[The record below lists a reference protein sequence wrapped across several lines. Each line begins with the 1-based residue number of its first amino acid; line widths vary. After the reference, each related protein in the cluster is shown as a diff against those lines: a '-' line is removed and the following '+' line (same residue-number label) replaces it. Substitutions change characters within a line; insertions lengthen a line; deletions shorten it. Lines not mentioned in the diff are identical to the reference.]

1 MPHLRPIL
9 NQNSR
14 MGFEKYVPLN
24 DIVCTECSGPTCTLI
39 GLKNAPFTKFQE
51 DPGTACAS
59 ATNVCYELVWK
70 DLPFSELRA
79 PLDKEEK
86 GRLIKE

>member
-1 MPHLRPIL
+1 MDVVCEAASTKMMVLAMSIHSGLANISFGPPFANSWKTQALSVLR
-9 NQNSR
+9 
-14 MGFEKYVPLN
+14 K
-24 DIVCTECSGPTCTLI
+24 
-39 GLKNAPFTKFQE
+39 
-51 DPGTACAS
+51 
-59 ATNVCYELVWK
+59 TNISHGLVWK